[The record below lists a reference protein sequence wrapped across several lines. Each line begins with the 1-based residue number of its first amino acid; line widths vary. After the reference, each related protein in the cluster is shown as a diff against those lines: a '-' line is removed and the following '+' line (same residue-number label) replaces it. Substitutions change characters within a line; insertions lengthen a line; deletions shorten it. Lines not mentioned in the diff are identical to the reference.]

1 MVGSVV
7 KRIGEVVVDKWRQV
21 VGFGELGKMLYG
33 KGGLRQEYLGE
44 VYRRVEERESK
55 VMMRS
60 LHASS
65 LILTEII
72 IT

>member
-1 MVGSVV
+1 MGA
-7 KRIGEVVVDKWRQV
+7 
-21 VGFGELGKMLYG
+21 GELGEVLCG